1 MGDQVLYT
9 RNPSG
14 SKNVVVE
21 VACAAVIGCN
31 AIAAWEIGVE
41 KFIHVLADDD
51 VRVKEDTDVVI
62 C

>member
-1 MGDQVLYT
+1 MIKYCIRANLRV
-9 RNPSG
+9 P
-14 SKNVVVE
+14 KIVVVE